1 MDELS
6 GSAVD
11 DAIVSAKTYAEPKA
25 YDALFAE
32 LRRTTPLRWTQ
43 PTGYRPFWTVTKHK
57 DIQQVESKPDIFLN
71 APRLLLRTV
80 QDEERTRRLT
90 GGSTVLLRNLVNMD
104 APDHAVYRKLTQAW
118 FMPVHIKA
126 LEDDLHLLAR
136 ECVQRMADMGG
147 ACDFVRD
154 VAVWYPLRVIMRI
167 LGVPKED
174 EPKML
179 KLTQEIFGP
188 DDPDIK
194 QSGGNRN
201 LAETVAE
208 FGRYFGALTVERRK
222 NPTGDVASIIAN
234 AEIGGA
240 PIADHEALSYYIII
254 ATAGHDTT
262 SSTTAGG
269 LLALIENPGQLA
281 RLQADPALL
290 PGAVDE
296 MIRWVTPVK
305 HFFRTAA
312 RDHALRGE
320 TIRAGD
326 NLMMC
331 YPSANRDEEIFEAP
345 FAFDI
350 ARSPNRHIAFGYGPH
365 VCLGQYLAKME
376 IRVFFEE
383 LLAHIG
389 SFELAG
395 GPAWVQSSFV
405 SGLKRMPIRYAM
417 KAADR

>member
-1 MDELS
+1 VSDALAQADTS
-6 GSAVD
+6 ID
-11 DAIVSAKTYAEPKA
+11 DAVVSAKTYADPGA
-25 YDALFAE
+25 YDALFAQ
-32 LRRTTPLRWTQ
+32 LRRETPLRWTE
-43 PTGYRPFWTVTKHK
+43 PAGYRPFWTVTKYK
-57 DIQQVESKPDIFLN
+57 DIQEVEIRPDIFAN

-80 QDEERTRRLT
+80 KDEEKTRQLT

-126 LEDDLHLLAR
+126 LEDDLHVLAR
-136 ECVQRMADMGG
+136 ECVQRMLDMGG

-194 QSGGNRN
+194 QSGGNKN

-208 FGRYFGALTVERRK
+208 FGRYFAALTAERRR

-234 AEIGGA
+234 AEIGGK

-269 LLALIENPGQLA
+269 LLALMENPDQLT
-281 RLQADPALL
+281 RLQGDHTLL
-290 PGAVDE
+290 PSAVDE

-305 HFFRTAA
+305 HFFRTATE
-312 RDHALRGE
+312 DYTLRGE
-320 TIRAGD
+320 AIRAGD

-331 YPSANRDEEIFEAP
+331 YPSANRDEEIFEKP

-350 ARSPNRHIAFGYGPH
+350 TRSPNRHIAFGYGPH

-376 IRVFFEE
+376 VRIFFEE
-383 LLAHIG
+383 MLAFFG
-389 SFELAG
+389 EFELAG
-395 GPAWVQSSFV
+395 EPAWVCSNFV
-405 SGLKRMPIRYAM
+405 SGLKRMPIRFR
-417 KAADR
+417 KKP

>member
-1 MDELS
+1 MDDVLS
-6 GSAVD
+6 ID
-11 DAIVSAKTYAEPKA
+11 DAIVSPKTYADPRA

-32 LRRTTPLRWTQ
+32 LRRATPLRWTQ
-43 PTGYRPFWTVTKHK
+43 PSGYRPFWTVTRYK
-57 DIQQVESKPDIFLN
+57 DIQDVESKPDVFLN
-71 APRLLLRTV
+71 APRLLLRSIR
-80 QDEERTRRLT
+80 DEEKTKQIT

-118 FMPVHIKA
+118 FMPVHIRA
-126 LEDDLHLLAR
+126 LENDLHLLAR
-136 ECVQRMADMGG
+136 EYVQRMVDMDG

-174 EPKML
+174 EAQML

-194 QSGGNRN
+194 QGGGGRK

-208 FGRYFGALTVERRK
+208 FGRYFAALTAERRK
-222 NPTGDVASIIAN
+222 NPTGDVASVIAN
-234 AEIGGA
+234 AEIGGK

-269 LLALIENPGQLA
+269 LLALMENPGQLA
-281 RLQADPALL
+281 RLRAHPALL

-312 RDHALRGE
+312 QDHALRGE
-320 TIRAGD
+320 TVRAGD

-331 YPSANRDEEIFEAP
+331 YPSANRDEDAFESP
-345 FAFDI
+345 FVFDI

-376 IRVFFEE
+376 IRIFFEE
-383 LLAHIG
+383 LLARIDG
-389 SFELAG
+389 FELDG
-395 GPAWVQSSFV
+395 EPAWVQSNFV
-405 SGLKRMPIRYAM
+405 SGLKRMPIRYGTTV
-417 KAADR
+417 